1 MDGQA
6 AQLRHIILMLS
17 KGGTALIRN
26 NSPWIDRPHNLDQSM
41 DGQAAQLRHI
51 ILMLSKGGTCSYS
64 KQQSMDEQAAQLRP
78 VHGRTSRTT

>member
-41 DGQAAQLRHI
+41 EEQAAQLRYI
-51 ILMLSKGGTCSYS
+51 ILMLSKGATTVTRNNSPW
-64 KQQSMDEQAAQLRP
+64 MDKPYNLD
-78 VHGRTSRTT
+78 TLS

>member
-41 DGQAAQLRHI
+41 DGQAAQLR
-51 ILMLSKGGTCSYS
+51 
-64 KQQSMDEQAAQLRP
+64 P